1 VTQSNDAVAR
11 FQSQRQIAHLNAAM
25 ATAARISRETRIQRQ
40 GHPGAI
46 IWLTGLSGAGKSTL
60 ATAAEAC
67 LFDRGY
73 LVYILDGDELRRGI
87 SADLGFSASDRHEN
101 VRRASEVAALL
112 ADAGLVVLVA
122 LISPFASDREAA
134 RRVGGSSF
142 REVFVKASVRT
153 CEGRDP
159 RGLYRRARA
168 GEIPEFTGI
177 SSPYE
182 PPLAPDLI
190 IDTEQIDVAAAVSR
204 LVAFITECVP
214 RTHASTTP
222 AR

>member
-1 VTQSNDAVAR
+1 
-11 FQSQRQIAHLNAAM
+11 M
-25 ATAARISRETRIQRQ
+25 ATFARISRDTRARRQ
-40 GHPGAI
+40 GHAGAI

-60 ATAAEAC
+60 AAAAESQ
-67 LFDRGY
+67 LFVDGY
-73 LVYILDGDELRRGI
+73 SVYILDGDELRRGI
-87 SADLGFSASDRHEN
+87 SADLGFSARDRHEN

-112 ADAGLVVLVA
+112 ADAGVVVLVA
-122 LISPFASDREAA
+122 MISPFASDRDSA
-134 RRVGGSSF
+134 RRVGGPSF
-142 REVFVKASVRT
+142 REVFVKASVGT

-168 GEIPEFTGI
+168 GEIPEFTGV

-182 PPLAPDLI
+182 PPASPDLI
-190 IDTEQIDVAAAVSR
+190 IDTEQIDVPTAVSR

-214 RTHASTTP
+214 RTAHASTAP

>member
-1 VTQSNDAVAR
+1 M
-11 FQSQRQIAHLNAAM
+11 M
-25 ATAARISRETRIQRQ
+25 ATVARISRERRARRQ
-40 GHPGAI
+40 GHTGAI

-60 ATAAEAC
+60 ATAAEAR
-67 LFDRGY
+67 LFDEGY
-73 LVYILDGDELRRGI
+73 SVYILDGDELRRGI
-87 SADLGFSASDRHEN
+87 SADLGFTARDRHEN
-101 VRRASEVAALL
+101 VRRASEVSALL

-122 LISPFASDREAA
+122 MISPFAADRDAA
-134 RRVGGSSF
+134 RRVGGPSF
-142 REVFVKASVRT
+142 REVFVKASVQT

-168 GEIPEFTGI
+168 GEIPEFTGV

-182 PPLAPDLI
+182 PPVSPDLI
-190 IDTEQIDVAAAVSR
+190 IDTEQIDVDAAVSR

-214 RTHASTTP
+214 RTAHAPTAP

>member
-1 VTQSNDAVAR
+1 
-11 FQSQRQIAHLNAAM
+11 M
-25 ATAARISRETRIQRQ
+25 ATTGRITRDRRAQRQ
-40 GHPGAI
+40 GHAGAI

-60 ATAAEAC
+60 AIAAEAW
-67 LFDRGY
+67 LFDKGY
-73 LVYILDGDELRRGI
+73 SVYILDGDELRRGI
-87 SADLGFSASDRHEN
+87 SADLGFSARDRHEN

-122 LISPFASDREAA
+122 MISPFAADRDAA
-134 RRVGGSSF
+134 RHVGGSLF
-142 REVFVKASVRT
+142 REVFVNASVRT

-168 GEIPEFTGI
+168 GEIPDFTGI

-182 PPLAPDLI
+182 PPVAPDLI
-190 IDTEQIDVAAAVSR
+190 IDTEQIDVAAAVSQ
-204 LVAFITECVP
+204 LVAFIIECVP
-214 RTHASTTP
+214 RTTHASTAP